1 MYFNSKENCAR
12 VGAIRTYMRAGAG
25 NMQPGDELKPIIPLP
40 FSLPLSLS
48 LAHPNNFPSSRLPL
62 LPTYS
67 RTINPQPIPIYNS

>member
-48 LAHPNNFPSSRLPL
+48 L
-62 LPTYS
+62 
-67 RTINPQPIPIYNS
+67 